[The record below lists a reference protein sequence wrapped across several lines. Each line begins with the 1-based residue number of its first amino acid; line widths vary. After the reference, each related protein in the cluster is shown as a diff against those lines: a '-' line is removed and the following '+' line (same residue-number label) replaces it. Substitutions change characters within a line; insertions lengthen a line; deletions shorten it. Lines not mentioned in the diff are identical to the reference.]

1 MLFRRKSLAGSW
13 QRLRRVCSPEAEASG
28 RWMNSA
34 CRRVDL
40 PIWLLMGAADARA
53 GSPKSLRRPFQFAD
67 EVIE

>member
-1 MLFRRKSLAGSW
+1 
-13 QRLRRVCSPEAEASG
+13 
-28 RWMNSA
+28 MNSA